1 MKKLLTMTL
10 LGLSLAMGTAFAADV
25 ATNKA
30 APQTVKV
37 TSKTKSMAE
46 LGRYH
51 TIHKTSQ
58 KLDCEDC
65 HGGGEK
71 DILYLRTGEP
81 QGSEGPVDRKGC
93 LTCHQAPKKPTYYG
107 AAPK

>member
-1 MKKLLTMTL
+1 MKNLLLMTL
-10 LGLSLAMGTAFAADV
+10 LGLSMAVGTAFAADV
-25 ATNKA
+25 APQKAEPKA
-30 APQTVKV
+30 AKV

-65 HGGGEK
+65 HGGGEQ

-81 QGSEGPVDRKGC
+81 QGSDGPVDREGC
-93 LTCHQAPKKPTYYG
+93 LTCHQAPKKPTYY

>member
-1 MKKLLTMTL
+1 MKKLLTLTL
-10 LGLSLAMGTAFAADV
+10 LGLSLAVGAAFAADV
-25 ATNKA
+25 APKKA
-30 APQTVKV
+30 APKTVKV
-37 TSKTKSMAE
+37 TSKTKSRAE
-46 LGRYH
+46 LGRWH

-58 KLDCEDC
+58 KLFCDDC

-81 QGSEGPVDRKGC
+81 QGSTGPVDRKGC
-93 LTCHQAPKKPTYYG
+93 ITCHQAPNEPTYY